1 MKGQEK
7 GRTRRIGN
15 QTLNREPMMKIED
28 HQEFKWKEN
37 KHEDGD

>member
-15 QTLNREPMMKIED
+15 YSSNREPRMKIED
-28 HQEFKWKEN
+28 QEFKWKEN
-37 KHEDGD
+37 KHEDGG